1 METEKMGQLYQKIAE
16 QINEMIPA
24 EWNKVALYA
33 EILDD
38 SREVYFFFNTK
49 NSEEFIY
56 SHDIPEHYQVSEQ
69 IYDDLL
75 IELQDLFDELRN
87 EWKANNSD
95 VWTNLTLKLE
105 HTGKFSIDYNYDDV
119 IASELNG
126 TQRQIVWEYKHLGL
140 APTGKKNREFLEHYL
155 NSEEE

>member
-1 METEKMGQLYQKIAE
+1 
-16 QINEMIPA
+16 MIVA
-24 EWNKVALYA
+24 EWNKVVLYS

-56 SHDIPEHYQVSEQ
+56 SHDIPAHYQVSEQ

-75 IELQDLFDELRN
+75 IELQDLFDELRD

-95 VWTNLTLKLE
+95 V
-105 HTGKFSIDYNYDDV
+105 
-119 IASELNG
+119 
-126 TQRQIVWEYKHLGL
+126 
-140 APTGKKNREFLEHYL
+140 
-155 NSEEE
+155 

>member
-1 METEKMGQLYQKIAE
+1 
-16 QINEMIPA
+16 MIVA
-24 EWNKVALYA
+24 EWNKVVLYS

-56 SHDIPEHYQVSEQ
+56 SQDISEHYQVSEQ

-75 IELQDLFDELRN
+75 IKLQDLFDELRD

-95 VWTNLTLKLE
+95 V
-105 HTGKFSIDYNYDDV
+105 
-119 IASELNG
+119 
-126 TQRQIVWEYKHLGL
+126 
-140 APTGKKNREFLEHYL
+140 
-155 NSEEE
+155 

>member
-1 METEKMGQLYQKIAE
+1 MGTEKLGVLYQKIAE

-38 SREVYFFFNTK
+38 SREVYFFFNTI
-49 NSEEFIY
+49 NSEDFIY
-56 SHDIPEHYQVSEQ
+56 SHDIPEHYQVSKQ

-75 IELQDLFDELRN
+75 IELQDLFDELRD

-95 VWTNLTLKLE
+95 VWTNLTLKLDY
-105 HTGKFSIDYNYDDV
+105 TGKFSIDYDYENVIESTLDDY
-119 IASELNG
+119 
-126 TQRQIVWEYKHLGL
+126 QRQMIWEYTNLGIS
-140 APTGKKNREFLEHYL
+140 PMDKEDEEFVKNYL
-155 NSEEE
+155 NQ

>member
-1 METEKMGQLYQKIAE
+1 
-16 QINEMIPA
+16 MIVA
-24 EWNKVALYA
+24 EWNKVVLYS

-56 SHDIPEHYQVSEQ
+56 SQDISEHYQVSEQ

-75 IELQDLFDELRN
+75 IKHQDLFDELRD

-95 VWTNLTLKLE
+95 V
-105 HTGKFSIDYNYDDV
+105 
-119 IASELNG
+119 
-126 TQRQIVWEYKHLGL
+126 
-140 APTGKKNREFLEHYL
+140 
-155 NSEEE
+155 

>member
-1 METEKMGQLYQKIAE
+1 
-16 QINEMIPA
+16 MIVA
-24 EWNKVALYA
+24 EWNKVVLYS

-56 SHDIPEHYQVSEQ
+56 SQDISEHYQVSEQ

-75 IELQDLFDELRN
+75 IKLQDLFDELRD

-95 VWTNLTLKLE
+95 VTNLTLKLDY
-105 HTGKFSIDYNYDDV
+105 TGTLSIDYDYEDV
-119 IASELNG
+119 IASILDDY
-126 TQRQIVWEYKHLGL
+126 QRQMIWEY
-140 APTGKKNREFLEHYL
+140 T
-155 NSEEE
+155 NSGIFVFSL

>member
-1 METEKMGQLYQKIAE
+1 MEIEKMGVLYQTIAE

-56 SHDIPEHYQVSEQ
+56 SHDIPQHYQVSEQ

-75 IELQDLFDELRN
+75 IELTRF
-87 EWKANNSD
+87 
-95 VWTNLTLKLE
+95 
-105 HTGKFSIDYNYDDV
+105 I
-119 IASELNG
+119 
-126 TQRQIVWEYKHLGL
+126 
-140 APTGKKNREFLEHYL
+140 
-155 NSEEE
+155 

>member
-1 METEKMGQLYQKIAE
+1 
-16 QINEMIPA
+16 MIVA
-24 EWNKVALYA
+24 EWIKVVLYS

-56 SHDIPEHYQVSEQ
+56 SQDISEHYQVSEQ

-75 IELQDLFDELRN
+75 IKLQDLFDELRD

-95 VWTNLTLKLE
+95 V
-105 HTGKFSIDYNYDDV
+105 
-119 IASELNG
+119 
-126 TQRQIVWEYKHLGL
+126 
-140 APTGKKNREFLEHYL
+140 
-155 NSEEE
+155 